1 MVDAYDAATGGS
13 AGVRRTAGPLWDLV
27 AGTEHLAYRVIAAC
41 WAMDRYA
48 DERTPAGIDVSDIEA
63 EAATLRAAI
72 PAVTRPGVR
81 RRPRNPR

>member
-1 MVDAYDAATGGS
+1 MVDAYDAVTGGS
-13 AGVRRTAGPLWDLV
+13 ASVRKSAGPMWDLV

-48 DERTPAGIDVSDIEA
+48 DEQSPVGIDVSDFEA

-81 RRPRNPR
+81 RRQRNPR